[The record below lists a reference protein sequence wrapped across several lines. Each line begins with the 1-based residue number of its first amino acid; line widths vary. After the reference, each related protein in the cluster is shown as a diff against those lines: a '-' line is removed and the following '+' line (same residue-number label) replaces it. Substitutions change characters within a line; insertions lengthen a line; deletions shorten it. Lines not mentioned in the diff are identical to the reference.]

1 MGEYYLISQ
10 LPSLDGLSDNTPLPI
25 TESRFWELCSG
36 SLGKKTLTELGKL
49 SLTPARTP
57 ERSSSS
63 LVEAWNDG
71 ERNLRFA
78 LGKIRADKM
87 NKQFLA
93 DNNALPAAL
102 VQAARTAADAESP
115 LAAERFLS
123 RYRLDFLETLRPM
136 DGFSED
142 FLFYYFL
149 KLKLVSRI
157 RQFDAEK
164 GETAYRSIYRS
175 LMNEG
180 RSEVK

>member
-10 LPSLDGLSDNTPLPI
+10 LPSLDGLSDNAPLPI
-25 TESRFWELCSG
+25 TEARFWELCSG
-36 SLGKKTLTELGKL
+36 SLGKKTLAELGKL

-57 ERSSSS
+57 EKSSSP

-78 LGKIRADKM
+78 LGRIRADRM

-93 DNNALPAAL
+93 ENNALPAGL
-102 VQAARTAADAESP
+102 VQAARTAVEAESP
-115 LAAERFLS
+115 LEAERFLS
-123 RYRLDFLETLRPM
+123 RYRLDFLESLRPM

-164 GETAYRSIYRS
+164 GEAAYRSIYRS

-180 RSEVK
+180 RSEVI